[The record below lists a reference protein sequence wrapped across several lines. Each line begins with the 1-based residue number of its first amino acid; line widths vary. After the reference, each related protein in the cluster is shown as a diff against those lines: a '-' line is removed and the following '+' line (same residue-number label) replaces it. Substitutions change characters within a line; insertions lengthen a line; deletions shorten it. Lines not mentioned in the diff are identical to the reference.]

1 MDDLLFVLFWIV
13 LLTSVLVSADIC
25 FERSGFFTPNGTYD
39 LNRRLMLASLPSLVT
54 ANDGFYT
61 TSTGQDPNRVYGLG
75 MCAPGSNTQSCS
87 DCIISSSARLL
98 RNCTNQMEGI
108 DWRMDRTLCLVR
120 YSNRSFYG
128 SLGMEILR
136 SENYTRIFQDDMTDL
151 DDEWEALMISLID
164 QASTLYYAAGR
175 QKLESSIS
183 HVYGV
188 VQCSRD
194 LSLENCTHC
203 LQQDVIEY
211 RSCCRG
217 RQGGIISRPS
227 CFIRWEVYPFL
238 ALFDNIPPLDKDG
251 KKISKGT
258 IVAIVVAPV
267 VLIALGFALWRRR
280 KAYRAFTSD
289 SGDDITTSGSLQF
302 EFKAIEAATSNFHSN
317 NKLGHGG
324 FGEVYKGTL
333 PNGAQVAVKRL
344 SKKSGQGEE
353 EFKNEVFLVAKLQHK
368 NLVRLLGFS
377 VKGEEKILV
386 YEFLPNKSLDHFLFD
401 PKKSSQL
408 DWTRRYN
415 IIEGITRGILYLH
428 QDSRLTIIHRDL
440 KAGNILLDKDLNP
453 KIADFGV
460 ARNFSVDQTE
470 ATTGRVVGTF
480 GYMPPEY
487 VTSGQFSTK
496 SDVYSFGVLIMEIIC
511 GKKNSSFNE
520 TDGSISNLVTY
531 VWRLWNNDSL
541 LEMID
546 PAMEEKYD
554 RNEVFRCI
562 HIALLCVQE
571 NPTDRPTMST
581 IFRML
586 TNTSITL
593 HMPQPPGFVFRVRSK
608 SNPLD
613 ERLQSDICFE
623 RSGFFTP
630 NSTYDLDRRVML
642 SSLPSNVTANDGFYT
657 TSTGQYHNRAYGL
670 GMCVPGTDARS
681 CSDCIISSSARL
693 LRNCTNQTEDWRMD
707 RTLCLVRYS
716 NRSFYGSLGL
726 EILRSENYTRDVQA
740 NMTDLEITWEALM
753 IGLID
758 QASSLYYAA
767 GIRKLESSISHL
779 YGVVQCSKDVSL
791 ENCTRCLQ
799 QNVIEY
805 RSCCRG
811 RQGGIISRP
820 SCFIRWEVY
829 PFLDL
834 FDNIAP
840 EKDGKNISTGTIVAI
855 VVVPV
860 VLLALGYAL
869 WARREAFTAFTTYTG
884 DDITTS
890 GSLQFEFKAIEAA
903 TSNFHNT
910 NKLGHGGF
918 GEVYKGTLRNG
929 TQVAVKRLSKMSGQG
944 EEEFKNE
951 VFLVAKL
958 QHKNLVRL
966 LGFSAKGEEKIL
978 VYEFLPNKSL
988 DHFLFDPKKSSQLDW
1003 TR

>member
-1 MDDLLFVLFWIV
+1 MDDLLVVFWIV

-25 FERSGFFTPNGTYD
+25 FERSGFFTPNGPYD
-39 LNRRLMLASLPSLVT
+39 LNRRLMLSYLPSNVT
-54 ANDGFYT
+54 ANNGFYT

-75 MCAPGSNTQSCS
+75 MCAPGSNTRSCS

-136 SENYTRIFQDDMTDL
+136 SENYTRIFQDDMMTDL
-151 DDEWEALMISLID
+151 DSEWEALMIGLID
-164 QASTLYYAAGR
+164 QASTLYYAAGT

-183 HVYGV
+183 HVYGA

-194 LSLENCTHC
+194 LSLENCTYC

-211 RSCCRG
+211 RSCCHG

-238 ALFDNIPPLDKDG
+238 ALFDNMPPLDKDG

-267 VLIALGFALWRRR
+267 VVIALGFALWKRR
-280 KAYRAFTSD
+280 KAYKAFTTV
-289 SGDDITTSGSLQF
+289 DDITTSGSLQF
-302 EFKAIEAATSNFHSN
+302 EFKTIEAATSNFHSN

-386 YEFLPNKSLDHFLFD
+386 YEFLPNKSLDHFLF
-401 PKKSSQL
+401 
-408 DWTRRYN
+408 
-415 IIEGITRGILYLH
+415 
-428 QDSRLTIIHRDL
+428 
-440 KAGNILLDKDLNP
+440 A
-453 KIADFGV
+453 
-460 ARNFSVDQTE
+460 
-470 ATTGRVVGTF
+470 
-480 GYMPPEY
+480 M
-487 VTSGQFSTK
+487 
-496 SDVYSFGVLIMEIIC
+496 IMA
-511 GKKNSSFNE
+511 
-520 TDGSISNLVTY
+520 
-531 VWRLWNNDSL
+531 VWRLWKDDSL

-546 PAMEEKYD
+546 PAMEDSYD
-554 RNEVFRCI
+554 RCEVIRCI
-562 HIALLCVQE
+562 HIGLLCVQE

-581 IFRML
+581 VFRML
-586 TNTSITL
+586 TNISITL
-593 HMPQPPGFVFRVRSK
+593 HIPQPPGFVFRVRSK

-613 ERLQSDICFE
+613 ERLQSGPSTSISITCVSPLFDSENQTQETRQDKTRMDDLLFVVFWIVPLCSVLVSADICFE

-630 NSTYDLDRRVML
+630 NGTYDLNRRLML
-642 SSLPSNVTANDGFYT
+642 ASLPSLVTANDGFYT
-657 TSTGQYHNRAYGL
+657 TSTGQDPNRAYGL

-693 LRNCTNQTEDWRMD
+693 LRNCTNQMEGIDWRMD

-716 NRSFYGSLGL
+716 NRSFYGSLGI

-758 QASSLYYAA
+758 QASSLSYAA
-767 GIRKLESSISHL
+767 GIRKLESSISHV
-779 YGVVQCSKDVSL
+779 YSVVQCSKDVSL
-791 ENCTRCLQ
+791 ENCTHCLQ
-799 QNVIEY
+799 ENVIEY

-811 RQGGIISRP
+811 RQGGIISRS

-840 EKDGKNISTGTIVAI
+840 EKDGKKISTGTIVAI

-869 WARREAFTAFTTYTG
+869 WERREAFKAFTTDAG

-918 GEVYKGTLRNG
+918 GEVYKGTLPNG
-929 TQVAVKRLSKMSGQG
+929 TQVAVKRLCKMSGQG

-966 LGFSAKGEEKIL
+966 LGFSVKGEEKIL
-978 VYEFLPNKSL
+978 VWKLWNNDSLLDMIDPAMEENYDRCEVIRCIHIGLLCVQENHVDRPTMSTIYRMLTNASITLHMPQPPGFVFTVRSKSNPL
-988 DHFLFDPKKSSQLDW
+988 EERSQCGPS
-1003 TR
+1003 TSISITCVSPR

>member
-1 MDDLLFVLFWIV
+1 MSINIQEFKVLISDNQIQKRKTKMDDLLFVLFWIV
-13 LLTSVLVSADIC
+13 LLTSILVSADIC

-75 MCAPGSNTQSCS
+75 MCAPGSNTRSCS

-238 ALFDNIPPLDKDG
+238 SLFDNIPHLDKDG

-280 KAYRAFTSD
+280 KAYKAFTSD
-289 SGDDITTSGSLQF
+289 Y
-302 EFKAIEAATSNFHSN
+302 
-317 NKLGHGG
+317 
-324 FGEVYKGTL
+324 FGRLIMGTL

-546 PAMEEKYD
+546 PAMEENYD
-554 RNEVFRCI
+554 RNE
-562 HIALLCVQE
+562 
-571 NPTDRPTMST
+571 
-581 IFRML
+581 
-586 TNTSITL
+586 
-593 HMPQPPGFVFRVRSK
+593 VFRVRSK

-613 ERLQSDICFE
+613 ERLQS
-623 RSGFFTP
+623 GP
-630 NSTYDLDRRVML
+630 ST
-642 SSLPSNVTANDGFYT
+642 
-657 TSTGQYHNRAYGL
+657 
-670 GMCVPGTDARS
+670 
-681 CSDCIISSSARL
+681 
-693 LRNCTNQTEDWRMD
+693 
-707 RTLCLVRYS
+707 
-716 NRSFYGSLGL
+716 
-726 EILRSENYTRDVQA
+726 
-740 NMTDLEITWEALM
+740 
-753 IGLID
+753 
-758 QASSLYYAA
+758 
-767 GIRKLESSISHL
+767 SISI
-779 YGVVQCSKDVSL
+779 
-791 ENCTRCLQ
+791 TCLSP
-799 QNVIEY
+799 
-805 RSCCRG
+805 R
-811 RQGGIISRP
+811 
-820 SCFIRWEVY
+820 
-829 PFLDL
+829 
-834 FDNIAP
+834 
-840 EKDGKNISTGTIVAI
+840 
-855 VVVPV
+855 
-860 VLLALGYAL
+860 
-869 WARREAFTAFTTYTG
+869 
-884 DDITTS
+884 
-890 GSLQFEFKAIEAA
+890 
-903 TSNFHNT
+903 
-910 NKLGHGGF
+910 
-918 GEVYKGTLRNG
+918 
-929 TQVAVKRLSKMSGQG
+929 
-944 EEEFKNE
+944 
-951 VFLVAKL
+951 
-958 QHKNLVRL
+958 
-966 LGFSAKGEEKIL
+966 
-978 VYEFLPNKSL
+978 
-988 DHFLFDPKKSSQLDW
+988 
-1003 TR
+1003 

>member
-1 MDDLLFVLFWIV
+1 MDDLLFVVFWIV
-13 LLTSVLVSADIC
+13 PLCSVLVSADIC
-25 FERSGFFTPNGTYD
+25 FERSGLFTPNGTYD
-39 LNRRLMLASLPSLVT
+39 LNRRHMLASLPSLVT

-75 MCAPGSNTQSCS
+75 MCAPGSNTRSCS

-128 SLGMEILR
+128 SLGMEVLR
-136 SENYTRIFQDDMTDL
+136 SENYTRIFQDDMMTDL
-151 DDEWEALMISLID
+151 DSEWEALMISLID
-164 QASTLYYAAGR
+164 QASTLYYAAGT

-183 HVYGV
+183 HVYGA

-194 LSLENCTHC
+194 LSLENCTYC

-211 RSCCRG
+211 RSCCHG

-238 ALFDNIPPLDKDG
+238 ALFDNMPPLDKDG

-267 VLIALGFALWRRR
+267 VVIALGFALWKRR
-280 KAYRAFTSD
+280 KAYKAFTSD
-289 SGDDITTSGSLQF
+289 SVDDITTSGSLQF

-546 PAMEEKYD
+546 PAMEENYD

-562 HIALLCVQE
+562 HIGLLCVQE

-581 IFRML
+581 VFRML

-593 HMPQPPGFVFRVRSK
+593 HIPQPPGFVFRVRSK

-613 ERLQSDICFE
+613 ERLQS
-623 RSGFFTP
+623 GP
-630 NSTYDLDRRVML
+630 ST
-642 SSLPSNVTANDGFYT
+642 
-657 TSTGQYHNRAYGL
+657 
-670 GMCVPGTDARS
+670 
-681 CSDCIISSSARL
+681 
-693 LRNCTNQTEDWRMD
+693 
-707 RTLCLVRYS
+707 
-716 NRSFYGSLGL
+716 
-726 EILRSENYTRDVQA
+726 
-740 NMTDLEITWEALM
+740 
-753 IGLID
+753 
-758 QASSLYYAA
+758 
-767 GIRKLESSISHL
+767 SISIT
-779 YGVVQCSKDVSL
+779 CVSP
-791 ENCTRCLQ
+791 R
-799 QNVIEY
+799 
-805 RSCCRG
+805 
-811 RQGGIISRP
+811 
-820 SCFIRWEVY
+820 
-829 PFLDL
+829 
-834 FDNIAP
+834 
-840 EKDGKNISTGTIVAI
+840 
-855 VVVPV
+855 
-860 VLLALGYAL
+860 
-869 WARREAFTAFTTYTG
+869 
-884 DDITTS
+884 
-890 GSLQFEFKAIEAA
+890 
-903 TSNFHNT
+903 
-910 NKLGHGGF
+910 
-918 GEVYKGTLRNG
+918 
-929 TQVAVKRLSKMSGQG
+929 
-944 EEEFKNE
+944 
-951 VFLVAKL
+951 
-958 QHKNLVRL
+958 
-966 LGFSAKGEEKIL
+966 
-978 VYEFLPNKSL
+978 
-988 DHFLFDPKKSSQLDW
+988 
-1003 TR
+1003 

>member
-1 MDDLLFVLFWIV
+1 MDDLLFVVFWIV
-13 LLTSVLVSADIC
+13 PLCSVLVSADIC
-25 FERSGFFTPNGTYD
+25 FERSGFFTPNGNYD

-61 TSTGQDPNRVYGLG
+61 TSTGQEPNRVYGLG
-75 MCAPGSNTQSCS
+75 MCATGSDTRSCS

-280 KAYRAFTSD
+280 KAYKAFTSD

-353 EFKNEVFLVAKLQHK
+353 EFKNEV
-368 NLVRLLGFS
+368 
-377 VKGEEKILV
+377 
-386 YEFLPNKSLDHFLFD
+386 
-401 PKKSSQL
+401 
-408 DWTRRYN
+408 
-415 IIEGITRGILYLH
+415 
-428 QDSRLTIIHRDL
+428 
-440 KAGNILLDKDLNP
+440 
-453 KIADFGV
+453 
-460 ARNFSVDQTE
+460 
-470 ATTGRVVGTF
+470 
-480 GYMPPEY
+480 
-487 VTSGQFSTK
+487 
-496 SDVYSFGVLIMEIIC
+496 
-511 GKKNSSFNE
+511 
-520 TDGSISNLVTY
+520 
-531 VWRLWNNDSL
+531 WRLWNNDSL

-546 PAMEEKYD
+546 PAMEENYD
-554 RNEVFRCI
+554 RCEVIRCI

-613 ERLQSDICFE
+613 ERLQS
-623 RSGFFTP
+623 GP
-630 NSTYDLDRRVML
+630 ST
-642 SSLPSNVTANDGFYT
+642 
-657 TSTGQYHNRAYGL
+657 
-670 GMCVPGTDARS
+670 
-681 CSDCIISSSARL
+681 
-693 LRNCTNQTEDWRMD
+693 
-707 RTLCLVRYS
+707 
-716 NRSFYGSLGL
+716 
-726 EILRSENYTRDVQA
+726 
-740 NMTDLEITWEALM
+740 
-753 IGLID
+753 
-758 QASSLYYAA
+758 
-767 GIRKLESSISHL
+767 SISIT
-779 YGVVQCSKDVSL
+779 CVSP
-791 ENCTRCLQ
+791 R
-799 QNVIEY
+799 
-805 RSCCRG
+805 
-811 RQGGIISRP
+811 
-820 SCFIRWEVY
+820 
-829 PFLDL
+829 
-834 FDNIAP
+834 
-840 EKDGKNISTGTIVAI
+840 
-855 VVVPV
+855 
-860 VLLALGYAL
+860 
-869 WARREAFTAFTTYTG
+869 
-884 DDITTS
+884 
-890 GSLQFEFKAIEAA
+890 
-903 TSNFHNT
+903 
-910 NKLGHGGF
+910 
-918 GEVYKGTLRNG
+918 
-929 TQVAVKRLSKMSGQG
+929 
-944 EEEFKNE
+944 
-951 VFLVAKL
+951 
-958 QHKNLVRL
+958 
-966 LGFSAKGEEKIL
+966 
-978 VYEFLPNKSL
+978 
-988 DHFLFDPKKSSQLDW
+988 
-1003 TR
+1003 